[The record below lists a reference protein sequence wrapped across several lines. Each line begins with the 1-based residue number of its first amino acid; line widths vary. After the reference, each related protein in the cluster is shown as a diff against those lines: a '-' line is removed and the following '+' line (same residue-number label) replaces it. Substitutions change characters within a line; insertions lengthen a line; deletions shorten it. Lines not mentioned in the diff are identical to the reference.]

1 MVRSDKKI
9 VIQTILFYIIFLTDG
24 IAENIPYHVFRG
36 NLCESFP
43 ITTHV
48 LSFQFLES
56 LLSIVR
62 T

>member
-36 NLCESFP
+36 NVCGFFP

-48 LSFQFLES
+48 LSFH
-56 LLSIVR
+56 I